1 MHLNYKSLTYF
12 CFYLRFYRSISLA
25 SLHHPHH
32 YCVWKYLTFENNQTS
47 LVVSTS
53 DPKKKPYPS
62 VHLTQKKP
70 YPSVHLTQK
79 KGIETVHCY
88 PAFVVVAHVCSTISS
103 TSLAQGMRSNDQK
116 LKSSKAQKLIQTRV
130 RMPFIATRAI
140 VKGRQSW
147 NLSRAS
153 QFSLTF

>member
-88 PAFVVVAHVCSTISS
+88 PAFVVVAHVCSTISFDIFS
-103 TSLAQGMRSNDQK
+103 AGNALKWSKAQK
-116 LKSSKAQKLIQTRV
+116 LKSSKADPNASPYAFYRN
-130 RMPFIATRAI
+130 
-140 VKGRQSW
+140 QSHC
-147 NLSRAS
+147 
-153 QFSLTF
+153 